1 MGLVVAPIVDGKLD
15 AWKSFIKECK
25 SGSKSEEFRDLNQRY
40 KLTRHDIWHAETPA
54 GPMAVVLHEGP
65 GADTFMQDI
74 GQSDNSF
81 DKWMRDQIGE
91 FHNINF
97 NEPPPGP
104 PPQLMT

>member
-1 MGLVVAPIVDGKLD
+1 MGLVIAPIVDGKVD

-25 SGSKSEEFRDLNQRY
+25 SGSKSKEFRDLNQRY
-40 KLTRHDIWHAETPA
+40 KLTRHDIWYAETPA
-54 GPMAVVLHEGP
+54 GPVAVVLHEGP
-65 GADTFMQDI
+65 GGDAFMHDI

-81 DKWMRDQIGE
+81 DKWMRDQISE

-97 NEPPPGP
+97 DEPPPGP